1 VTARA
6 APASRPIRVLFAPT
20 FQANP
25 YQSLL
30 ADALA
35 PLGVE
40 VTFARSPRRDPL
52 PLLRQWQIHGRPGI
66 VHLHWTH
73 PYLGGDREPGRI
85 MAGRFIGQLRLL
97 RRMGVRLVW
106 TVHNLA
112 GHDGPRA
119 TREMEVHRWIV
130 DSSRAVICHCEA
142 AADAVTEAYGLS
154 PSTRGK
160 LHVIPH
166 GSYIGGYPDSIGR
179 DDARARLGQPKDARV
194 FLFTGSLRGY
204 KGLDDLVA
212 AFRSVE
218 DADARLLIA
227 GAAGRDSSIV
237 SELRAAAADDPRI
250 TIHPSF
256 VEPDQLQVFLNSAD
270 AVVLPFRDILTS
282 GSAIMAM
289 GFGKPVIA
297 PRLGCLPETIPAA
310 AGILYDPAAP
320 GSLAQALRDAL
331 RADLTAMGAR
341 ARERAAQL
349 DWSRIAVATSELYR
363 EATHAA

>member
-1 VTARA
+1 M
-6 APASRPIRVLFAPT
+6 LFAPA

-40 VTFARSPRRDPL
+40 VTFARSPRRDPI
-52 PLLRQWQIHGRPGI
+52 PLLRQWQIHGRPGV

-73 PYLGGDREPGRI
+73 PYLGGEREPGRI
-85 MAGRFIGQLRLL
+85 AAGSFVGQLRLL
-97 RRMGVRLVW
+97 RGMGVRIVW

-119 TREMEVHRWIV
+119 TREMQVHRRIV
-130 DSSRAVICHCEA
+130 DSSHAVICHCEA
-142 AADAVTEAYGLS
+142 AADAVTESYGLS
-154 PSTRGK
+154 ASARRK

-179 DDARARLGQPKDARV
+179 DDARARLGLPKDARV

-204 KGLDDLVA
+204 KGLDDLVS
-212 AFRSVE
+212 AFRSLP

-227 GAAGRDSSIV
+227 GAAGRDWSIV
-237 SELRAAAADDPRI
+237 SELQAAAASDPRI
-250 TIHPSF
+250 TIHASF
-256 VEPDQLQVFLNSAD
+256 VEPDELQVFLNAAD

-282 GSAIMAM
+282 GSAILAM

-297 PRLGCLPETIPAA
+297 PRLGCLPETIPVD

-320 GSLAQALRDAL
+320 VALAEALRDAL
-331 RADLTAMGAR
+331 RADLATMGAC
-341 ARERAAQL
+341 ARTRAAQL
-349 DWSRIAVATSELYR
+349 DWSRIAAATSELYR
-363 EATHAA
+363 GTADGA